1 MEPVTETI
9 IEPVAE
15 PRVEPVGRPM
25 PGPAP
30 VHREA
35 SGARPPWGSY
45 ILANIAA
52 GIATPFRAPRGAWTR
67 RLVPAWRRYAPY
79 ALPIVAVIAGCMAF
93 VDAPM
98 MRAAEALPRGV
109 LDAFNELTDYGRGA
123 WPLIPLFGLLL
134 TTPVLCAPRLRLMGR
149 GVVTAAAIRIG
160 YMFLAIGL
168 AGLADTLVK
177 RLVGRVRPSDFG
189 PFAYEPFSW
198 RSIYASFPSG
208 HATNVFATLVAVGF
222 VFPRLRPALWV
233 YALVIGASR
242 VIVSA
247 HYTSDVMAGA
257 VFGALGAILV
267 RDWFAARRLGFYVG
281 RDGRVHAM
289 PGPSWRRLF
298 RVARS
303 ILGQ

>member
-1 MEPVTETI
+1 MTEPMTAS
-9 IEPVAE
+9 VA
-15 PRVEPVGRPM
+15 
-25 PGPAP
+25 
-30 VHREA
+30 A
-35 SGARPPWGSY
+35 SRARPWGGY
-45 ILANIAA
+45 VIANIVA
-52 GIATPFRAPRGAWTR
+52 GLATPLRAPRGAWTK

-79 ALPIVAVIAGCMAF
+79 ALPIAALIAGTMAF
-93 VDAPM
+93 VDASM

-109 LDAFNELTDYGRGA
+109 IDMFNELTDYGRGA
-123 WPLIPLFGLLL
+123 WPLTPLFVLLL
-134 TTPVLCAPRLRLMGR
+134 STPVFCAPRLGLMGR

-168 AGLADTLVK
+168 AGLADTIIK

-208 HATNVFATLVAVGF
+208 HTTNVFATLIAVGL

-233 YALVIGASR
+233 YALVVAASR

-247 HYTSDVMAGA
+247 HWTSDVIAGA
-257 VFGALGAILV
+257 VFGALGAIIV

-281 RDGRVHAM
+281 QDGCVHTM
-289 PGPSWRRLF
+289 PGPSWRRLI
-298 RVARS
+298 RVARA
-303 ILGQ
+303 LVGQ

>member
-1 MEPVTETI
+1 MPTPAVTRMTT
-9 IEPVAE
+9 PMTDSMAE
-15 PRVEPVGRPM
+15 PMMAQRARSSSRPR
-25 PGPAP
+25 G
-30 VHREA
+30 
-35 SGARPPWGSY
+35 GY
-45 ILANIAA
+45 IVANVVA
-52 GIATPFRAPRGAWTR
+52 GLVTPFRAPRGVWTT

-79 ALPIVAVIAGCMAF
+79 ALPIVAIIAACMAF

-109 LDAFNELTDYGRGA
+109 LDTFNALTDYGRGV
-123 WPLIPLFGLLL
+123 WPLVPLFVLLL
-134 TTPVLCAPRLRLMGR
+134 ATSILCVPRLGLMGR